1 MWARVLVRIAWAA
14 LGVVL
19 VALGVVGVLAMPV
32 DLVVFWGLLGLVVGV
47 AAWQAAVS
55 FPAVRQLVEPRKPDV
70 WTGIA
75 VAFGFV
81 VVCLAIA
88 GLVTVV
94 DAPTATALLG
104 VLTAVAVW
112 IGWRIWR
119 GASGAP
125 PAVVAKAEPPPAG
138 PPTMLRMLPPSPARD
153 LPTDELCLV
162 WRRSYF
168 QLQRAADEHAR
179 QEIIR
184 ARQECLDELERRDRA
199 GFARWLASGA
209 RAGGDPRRFLSPGG

>member
-1 MWARVLVRIAWAA
+1 VVLRIAWAA

-19 VALGVVGVLAMPV
+19 VTLGVVGALVMPIG
-32 DLVVFWGLLGLVVGV
+32 LVVFWGVLGLVVGV

-55 FPAVRQLVEPRKPDV
+55 FPVVRQLVEPRKPDV
-70 WTGIA
+70 WTGTA
-75 VAFGFV
+75 VAVGFV

-104 VLTAVAVW
+104 VLMAVAGW

-119 GASGAP
+119 GTNGARP
-125 PAVVAKAEPPPAG
+125 TVVAKAEPPPAG
-138 PPTMLRMLPPSPARD
+138 PPTMLRTLPPSPTRD
-153 LPTDELCLV
+153 LPTDELCLI

-168 QLQRAADEHAR
+168 QLQRAADEHTR
-179 QEIIR
+179 QQIIR

>member
-1 MWARVLVRIAWAA
+1 MWACVVVRIAWAV

-19 VALGVVGVLAMPV
+19 LTLGVVGALVMPV
-32 DLVVFWGLLGLVVGV
+32 NLLIFWGLLGVVVGV

-55 FPAVRQLVEPRKPDV
+55 FPVVRQLVEPRNPDV
-70 WTGIA
+70 WTGTA

-81 VVCLAIA
+81 VLCLAIA
-88 GLVTVV
+88 GLAAVV

-104 VLTAVAVW
+104 ALTVVAMW

-119 GASGAP
+119 GTGAAP
-125 PAVVAKAEPPPAG
+125 PAVVTKAEPPPAR
-138 PPTMLRMLPPSPARD
+138 PPTTLRVLPPNPTRD

-168 QLQRAADEHAR
+168 QLQRAADEHTR
-179 QEIIR
+179 QRIIR